1 VNLFDDDWTDE
12 EEREGYRG
20 RERRLGPTLGA
31 EKIGGTVYLLEPG
44 SRVCPYHWHFGE
56 EEWLIVLEGTATV
69 RTPDGDRT
77 VSRGG
82 VLAFPTGPQ
91 GAHHVSAAGEEPA
104 RVLLLSTVS
113 DPEICVYPD
122 SDKVGAYGGFLRTD
136 GARVRMLNRE
146 SANIDYFD
154 GER

>member
-1 VNLFDDDWTDE
+1 MNLFDDDWTDE

-31 EKIGGTVYLLEPG
+31 EKIGGTVY
-44 SRVCPYHWHFGE
+44 
-56 EEWLIVLEGTATV
+56 
-69 RTPDGDRT
+69 
-77 VSRGG
+77 
-82 VLAFPTGPQ
+82 
-91 GAHHVSAAGEEPA
+91 
-104 RVLLLSTVS
+104 
-113 DPEICVYPD
+113 
-122 SDKVGAYGGFLRTD
+122 GGFLRTD